1 MNGMTIMFSGHE
13 PLEYVWD
20 MVGKRVAVE
29 YYPPTHIQFL
39 QELKRAFLEDW
50 DKISE
55 ILIN

>member
-1 MNGMTIMFSGHE
+1 MTIMFSGQE
-13 PLEYVWD
+13 PLEHVWD
-20 MVGKRVAVE
+20 MVGKRVAGE